1 MSLVELLELAAALAI
16 VVGIAWAAAVL
27 VPAVWAW
34 PAALG
39 MAGVLLLVLSMVIDR
54 KGGAG

>member
-16 VVGIAWAAAVL
+16 IVAIAWAAAVL
-27 VPAVWAW
+27 VPAAWVW

-39 MAGVLLLVLSMVIDR
+39 VAGVLLLVLSMVIDR

>member
-16 VVGIAWAAAVL
+16 VVGIAWAVAVL

-34 PAALG
+34 PVALG